1 VNEAPLLSGEPDHVI
16 RLRATR
22 HSGYDHA
29 HGLKSRRRAMMYDQY
44 ITVHGYGIG
53 PLQLLIVAA
62 VIIVP
67 FWQIFS
73 KAGYSGWLSFLVLL
87 PFINL
92 IALYVL
98 AFSDWPALR
107 KKAAPLT

>member
-1 VNEAPLLSGEPDHVI
+1 
-16 RLRATR
+16 
-22 HSGYDHA
+22 
-29 HGLKSRRRAMMYDQY
+29 MMYDQY

-53 PLQLLIVAA
+53 PLHLLIVAA

-73 KAGYSGWLSFLVLL
+73 KAGYSGWLSFLMLL

-107 KKAAPLT
+107 KKAAPLA